1 MITNADGVL
10 IWLVQFLL
18 ILTRLTA
25 MFVLSPILGR
35 NNIPTIAKI
44 GVSLLTTFMLINFY
58 PPNVAD
64 YPFNTPVAV
73 AGAVLLELIVGFILG
88 FGTILF
94 FNVVHIAGQI
104 IDTQVGFSMSQQFD
118 PSSGTQVPI
127 VGSLLNIA
135 LVQCFLIADGIPTL
149 VHITGRTFEV
159 IPVGGA
165 VISPDIAWAA
175 VESFINCFIFSLN
188 IAMPVLAAAVLCEIA
203 LGIIVRTAPQMNVF
217 VVGIPIK
224 IIIGLAMLAVSIPTI
239 VGLTDTLFDRMYESV
254 NTLFSYLIPG
264 G

>member
-18 ILTRLTA
+18 ILTRLTS

-35 NNIPTIAKI
+35 NNIPTLAKV
-44 GVSLLTTFMLINFY
+44 GVSLLTTFMLINFF

-64 YPFNTPVAV
+64 YPFNTTVSI
-73 AGAVLLELIVGFILG
+73 AGAVLLELIVGFVLG

-94 FNVVHIAGQI
+94 FNIVHMAGQI

-118 PSSGTQVPI
+118 PVAGTQVPI
-127 VGSLLNIA
+127 VGSLLNLIF
-135 LVQCFLIADGIPTL
+135 VQCFLIADGIPTL
-149 VHITGRTFEV
+149 VHIMGRTFQA

-165 VISPDIAWAA
+165 VISPEIAIYAA
-175 VESFINCFIFSLN
+175 EAFMNCFVFSLN
-188 IAMPVLAAAVLCEIA
+188 IAMPVLAAAILCEIA

-224 IIIGLAMLAVSIPTI
+224 IIIGLVMLSFTVP
-239 VGLTDTLFDRMYESV
+239 VVVNLTGTLFDQMYDTIERMFV
-254 NTLFSYLIPG
+254 YLAPS
-264 G
+264 